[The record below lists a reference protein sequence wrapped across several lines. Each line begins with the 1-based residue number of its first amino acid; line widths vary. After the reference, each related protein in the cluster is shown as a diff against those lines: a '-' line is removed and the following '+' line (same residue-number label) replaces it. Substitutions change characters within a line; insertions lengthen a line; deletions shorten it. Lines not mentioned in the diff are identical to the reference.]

1 MRFFCRILLAAILSS
16 TLAAQSET
24 ENSFEIRGMLPWHNF
39 LSGPSAWDLK
49 DYENYLNEL
58 QKEGINFVGFH
69 NYTGGGERYAAYVEP
84 MIKIKYK
91 NILPEACFDNSS
103 TARWGYTPMNVQD
116 FAFNTSEVFKKYN
129 GVFGAEC
136 SVNSHSKEE
145 HYTKAQQLMKSVMDL
160 AHSKGIKFAMG
171 FEFGVHPPEY
181 FSLRGEAGFYWP
193 GQANMIPNPADYQS
207 VQILYATLDNILEAY
222 PGIDYIWLWLN
233 EHSFMGVN
241 LDQAL
246 STPSF
251 KQLYDKYN
259 KYFEETGEDKAA
271 RFIGVWSLS
280 YIQLAKE
287 YLKMKN
293 SSARLMIGG
302 WGGGNQLPLILKGLD
317 RGLPKDII
325 FSLLNPNLGQEDPP
339 AFLADIAKNRG
350 VISVPWLE
358 GDHQLWQLQ
367 PRVELMKKH
376 VKLAREMK
384 LKGVAAIHWR
394 TEETKLNFLTFAR
407 SAGSSAYDLST
418 KEIYYSWLKDN
429 CGEKAA
435 SLLADDLAAWDTEN
449 WYCGKT
455 EEYYAYTPQWGRLN
469 DGTRKKLAVISE
481 KIDNTIKAEDDKRF
495 KENLNW
501 LRSKIVINLLLDE
514 TGRALEP
521 AWLLRSRYAA
531 GDIKPGSE
539 EIGNALR
546 MLESAPVKELFETF
560 ASAVRSK
567 GEMGELSSMNQKLW
581 REYLELQ
588 KFLKQLS
595 GAR

>member
-1 MRFFCRILLAAILSS
+1 MKFIYRALLVLVFCSALS
-16 TLAAQSET
+16 AQNKT
-24 ENSFEIRGMLPWHNF
+24 ENNFEIRGVLPWHNF

-49 DYENYLNEL
+49 DYENYLDEL
-58 QKEGINFVGFH
+58 QKEGINFIGFH
-69 NYTGGGERYAAYVEP
+69 NYTGGGERYASYVEP

-91 NILPEACFDNSS
+91 NVLPEACFDNSS
-103 TARWGYTPMNVQD
+103 TARWGYTPMNIQD
-116 FAFNTSEVFKKYN
+116 FAFSTSEVFKNYKD
-129 GVFGAEC
+129 VFGADC
-136 SVNSHSKEE
+136 SVTSRSKEE
-145 HYTKAQQLMKSVMDL
+145 HYLKAQQMMKSVMDI

-207 VQILYATLDNILEAY
+207 VQILYAALDNILEAY

-246 STPSF
+246 GTPSF

-259 KYFEETGEDKAA
+259 KYFEETGDDRAS
-271 RFIGVWSLS
+271 RFIGAWSLS
-280 YIQLAKE
+280 YIQLAQD

-317 RGLPKDII
+317 RGLSRDII

-339 AFLADIAKNRG
+339 AFLGEISKNRD

-384 LKGVAAIHWR
+384 LQGVAAIHWR

-407 SAGSSAYDLST
+407 TAGNSEYNLST
-418 KEIYYSWLKDN
+418 KEIYYNWLKDN

-435 SLLADDLAAWDTEN
+435 AELAVDLAAWDIEK

-455 EEYYAYTPQWGRLN
+455 EEYYGYNPQWGRL
-469 DGTRKKLAVISE
+469 DASTRKKLTLIAD
-481 KIDNTIKAEDDKRF
+481 KIGIIIKSSDDK
-495 KENLNW
+495 KEKDNLKW
-501 LRSKIVINLLLDE
+501 IRSKIVFNLLLDE
-514 TGRALEP
+514 TGRAIEP
-521 AWLLRSRYAA
+521 AWLLRSRYAS
-531 GDIKPGSE
+531 GTVKPGSDE
-539 EIGNALR
+539 TGNAR
-546 MLESAPVKELFETF
+546 KMLESAPVKELFETF

-567 GEMGELSSMNQKLW
+567 GELGELSSMNQKLW

-588 KFLKQLS
+588 NFLKQ
-595 GAR
+595 